1 MNTNSDSELPYIIF
15 PRINLKVLLDTG
27 STKSF
32 IRPEIADKYFK
43 NAIKKDPFQISTV
56 HGSSVENF
64 STTIPSIEMFNTK
77 RNDMLKFYLFD
88 FHKYFDCLLG
98 VDNLKLIKAFID
110 LNKEVLILPDSNAK
124 IYFHKTLPSS
134 NFILV
139 EPRTEQIIEVQV
151 SDIANGDVII
161 PYTRISNL
169 EIPECIATVKNGKA
183 ICSILNPND
192 SQIKIS
198 HLEPL
203 KVDQFA
209 DYELA
214 TAINDTNL
222 HNFSTGEVKFDFS
235 KIRTEQYDYEK
246 FYKKGKLNKNADA
259 LSRIELNANETKNVI
274 DKPAIFDFMEQFN
287 DQFASTSGMQTHNQK
302 PDQTDNQSMIVE
314 ASDCQNNVNI
324 NNSSSDQTIH
334 SSHEHPIIGI
344 PIIILQSIMVK
355 IKLLSHK

>member
-1 MNTNSDSELPYIIF
+1 MRISNITYFCDFVIKPGVDLPFMLGSEKVTPLFWTWEDPGVKAGTSCLST
-15 PRINLKVLLDTG
+15 INLKVLLDTG

-139 EPRTEQIIEVQV
+139 EPRTEQII
-151 SDIANGDVII
+151 
-161 PYTRISNL
+161 TRSN
-169 EIPECIATVKNGKA
+169 
-183 ICSILNPND
+183 
-192 SQIKIS
+192 
-198 HLEPL
+198 
-203 KVDQFA
+203 
-209 DYELA
+209 EL
-214 TAINDTNL
+214 T
-222 HNFSTGEVKFDFS
+222 
-235 KIRTEQYDYEK
+235 
-246 FYKKGKLNKNADA
+246 
-259 LSRIELNANETKNVI
+259 
-274 DKPAIFDFMEQFN
+274 
-287 DQFASTSGMQTHNQK
+287 
-302 PDQTDNQSMIVE
+302 
-314 ASDCQNNVNI
+314 
-324 NNSSSDQTIH
+324 
-334 SSHEHPIIGI
+334 
-344 PIIILQSIMVK
+344 
-355 IKLLSHK
+355 

>member
-235 KIRTEQYDYEK
+235 KIRTEHMNSEEK
-246 FYKKGKLNKNADA
+246 
-259 LSRIELNANETKNVI
+259 S
-274 DKPAIFDFMEQFN
+274 AIFKLITEYPDIFYIEGDKLTFTSKIKHTIRTKDEIPVYTKSYRYPEIHRKEVQNQIQKML
-287 DQFASTSGMQTHNQK
+287 DQK
-302 PDQTDNQSMIVE
+302 IIRE
-314 ASDCQNNVNI
+314 
-324 NNSSSDQTIH
+324 SSSAWNSNMGHRKET
-334 SSHEHPIIGI
+334 
-344 PIIILQSIMVK
+344 
-355 IKLLSHK
+355 